1 MSILRIKNSKLEG
14 EVYVNH
20 SKSYLHRYIFASS
33 FAGENTIIKGFDLS
47 DDIKDT
53 MLSLIS
59 FADFDLLDNG
69 DVLVKPRENKKSPDR
84 IRIEASGTTLRFMLL
99 NILDGNLHEI
109 YMGDK
114 LYERPNDTIFKIFND
129 NGIKF
134 HRNDKNKSIT
144 IKGDLV
150 KDEYIITED
159 ISSQF
164 VSALLFKLARMN
176 FDSRIILDCDISSR
190 SYIDMSIKCLEDFG
204 IEIEASE
211 NEFKIK
217 GGQDFETAGEYVIER
232 DYSNAANYY
241 AANYLGSD
249 INIMDMDESSIQGD
263 KKAIDILSKYDQTQN
278 LSFDM
283 KDSPD
288 IVPILAMAA
297 LFRKHKTT
305 FTSINRLI
313 FKESNR
319 VQAIINELKKIGA
332 KIIFTNDSLIVNPL
346 EDIIMYT
353 NMFDAYNDHRIAMM
367 IAMLATKLYQDI
379 FLSGYECV
387 NKSYPKFFE
396 DYISLGGE
404 VNVID
409 NWK

>member
-47 DDIKDT
+47 EDIKDT

-59 FADFDLLDNG
+59 FADFDLLDSG

-84 IRIEASGTTLRFMLL
+84 IRIEASGTTLRFMLF
-99 NILDGNLHEI
+99 NILDGKLHEI

-114 LYERPNDTIFKIFND
+114 LYERPNDPVFKIFND
-129 NGIKF
+129 NGVKF
-134 HRNDKNKSIT
+134 HRNDAKKTIS

-164 VSALLFKLARMN
+164 VSSLLFKLARMD
-176 FDSRIILDCDISSR
+176 FDSRIVLDCDLSSR
-190 SYIDMSIKCLEDFG
+190 SYVDMSIKCLEDFG
-204 IEIEASE
+204 IEVDASE

-217 GGQDFETAGEYVIER
+217 GGQEFKSKGEYIIER
-232 DYSNAANYY
+232 DYSNAANFYV
-241 AANYLGSD
+241 ANYLGSD
-249 INIMDMDESSIQGD
+249 IEIMDMNEGSIQGD
-263 KKAIDILSKYDQTQN
+263 RRVIDILARYDQTQN
-278 LSFDM
+278 LIIDM
-283 KDSPD
+283 KDAPD

-305 FTSINRLI
+305 FTSIKRLI
-313 FKESNR
+313 YKESNR

-332 KIIFTNDSLIVNPL
+332 KITFTDEALIVNPL
-346 EDIIMYT
+346 EDIVMYT
-353 NMFDAYNDHRIAMM
+353 NKFDAYNDHRIAMM
-367 IAMLATKLYQDI
+367 LSVLVTKLDQDI

-387 NKSYPKFFE
+387 KKSYPKFFE
-396 DYISLGGE
+396 DYQSLGGE

>member
-1 MSILRIKNSKLEG
+1 
-14 EVYVNH
+14 
-20 SKSYLHRYIFASS
+20 
-33 FAGENTIIKGFDLS
+33 
-47 DDIKDT
+47 
-53 MLSLIS
+53 
-59 FADFDLLDNG
+59 
-69 DVLVKPRENKKSPDR
+69 
-84 IRIEASGTTLRFMLL
+84 
-99 NILDGNLHEI
+99 
-109 YMGDK
+109 
-114 LYERPNDTIFKIFND
+114 
-129 NGIKF
+129 
-134 HRNDKNKSIT
+134 
-144 IKGDLV
+144 
-150 KDEYIITED
+150 
-159 ISSQF
+159 
-164 VSALLFKLARMN
+164 
-176 FDSRIILDCDISSR
+176 
-190 SYIDMSIKCLEDFG
+190 MSIKCLEDFG

-217 GGQDFETAGEYVIER
+217 GGQDFKTAGEYIIER

-367 IAMLATKLYQDI
+367 IAMLATKLDQDI